1 MKPFIVLFI
10 CLFIFGACVDHKNF
24 YNEDNLLEYAKSF
37 SNRKDIKVNI
47 TSPQEGLVYAVY
59 YQYPYEEGSLIK
71 QPCLIGK
78 TPINTLLEVP
88 NDVEKLYILGN
99 GKMYES
105 AVKDILIDANS
116 RSSDTQSIDE
126 NVLAAIN
133 SSYFPEATNNVRG
146 GNLYKCTDLV
156 IAETGSTG
164 DFNEADVWMT
174 FVGDGGSRQGG
185 LYGKIWF
192 YTYNSDKQGSLEKD
206 DCTFYGIVNGQ
217 IQPIPY
223 ADIDNKTHHIFYT
236 KDELSSGGISSYKR
250 YKLGRFEKG
259 LSIGFVYYG
268 NSKIQFTTPHLNEK
282 ITNFTLKYLDGK
294 GEFKIENQYIANGFI
309 RHIQEG
315 SFEGNILGMENR
327 SVTESKYDGDYNDML
342 CLLESNPLAIN
353 PSEPIDPPVIDEYK
367 TITGIYL
374 FEDNYPIQGD
384 FDFND
389 AVIEYKIID
398 YYKTSNKAKQVITK
412 PLATGA
418 LYDNEFGFKVGS
430 SYSPFLTG
438 LKGYENVR
446 PEQQYTESD
455 KTTSYTLYG
464 DIKPYLYNG
473 TNYIFDTNYNT
484 GTYPYVLEIPISDP
498 ENPAWKFLWCL
509 EGNSIDDCYYFTH
522 SANGGTRSND
532 WYKTPK
538 DATKV
543 FQR

>member
-10 CLFIFGACVDHKNF
+10 GLFIFGACVDHKNF

-47 TSPQEGLVYAVY
+47 TSPQEGVVYAVY

-146 GNLYKCTDLV
+146 ENLYKCTDLV
-156 IAETGSTG
+156 IAETESTG

-174 FVGDGGSRQGG
+174 FIGDGGSRQGG

-192 YTYNSDKQGSLEKD
+192 YTYDSDKQGSLEKD
-206 DCTFYGIVNGQ
+206 DCTFYGLVNGQ

-223 ADIDNKTHHIFYT
+223 ADIDNKTHYIFYT

-250 YKLGRFEKG
+250 YKLGQFEKG

-294 GEFKIENQYIANGFI
+294 GEFKIENQYLANGFI

-353 PSEPIDPPVIDEYK
+353 PSEPIDPPMIDEYK

-509 EGNSIDDCYYFTH
+509 EGNNIDDCYYFTH
-522 SANGGTRSND
+522 SANGGARSND